1 MSDDHDTV
9 VVERGGGG
17 GATAIVAIIV
27 IALLAVGAWYF
38 LLGPGASRSG
48 NGSIDVNVN
57 LPTIEAPAQ
66 SSGNGG

>member
-38 LLGPGASRSG
+38 LLGPGASSRG
-48 NGSIDVNVN
+48 NGGDINVDVN

-66 SSGNGG
+66 SSGG

>member
-1 MSDDHDTV
+1 MTDDHDTI

-17 GATAIVAIIV
+17 SATAIVAIIV

-38 LLGPGASRSG
+38 LLGPGASSSR
-48 NGSIDVNVN
+48 NGDINVDVN

-66 SSGNGG
+66 SGSGG